1 MIHTPPAFLP
11 QSVAMH
17 SDKLTRPSKNTR
29 VCLKTR
35 SLALSARSFRGGSGL
50 VNDNICGMHCVKHLS
65 RCQRYLLLITAPQP
79 PKPKAIRT
87 DGPEDHYNVVPVL
100 EEMSPRTR
108 SYCRC
113 RKHRAAVAITLVEIV
128 SGQGQSW
135 TRVWNPYARRTHIS

>member
-11 QSVAMH
+11 QSVVMH

-35 SLALSARSFRGGSGL
+35 LLALSARSVRGGTGSTT
-50 VNDNICGMHCVKHLS
+50 IFAACVMKHLS
-65 RCQRYLLLITAPQP
+65 RSQRCLLVITHPQP
-79 PKPKAIRT
+79 PKLSAIRT

-100 EEMSPRTR
+100 EEMSPRIR

-113 RKHRAAVAITLVEIV
+113 RKHRAAVATALVEN
-128 SGQGQSW
+128 SGQVRIKAGQGG
-135 TRVWNPYARRTHIS
+135 WNPYVRRTQIS